1 MVSSIKLILLA
12 TAAPAPFIV
21 RRNTAPR
28 FWSLGRASSTVRY
41 SWPWDLVCRE
51 EGVSRAASRG
61 KIAATQHCG
70 SARAVCEPIPRP
82 EMSSSRPRRFSTA
95 APLGPRDANRSAAA
109 APAAAAAGSGKAKAR
124 GAAARG
130 VAAKGTGSRG
140 DAIQL
145 EEDGS
150 RLRTPRATRSARAG
164 FARARPM
171 ALAAA
176 VALRCRGALHLPA
189 LTRFDALAPLVAISA
204 TLIVSAA
211 EKSLLAFGALTAAL
225 SLSPPPS
232 SLVSLRSARCCC
244 SRWLARAACTRWRLP
259 VEPLGSSGP
268 ASGISVSGK
277 ARNILSGWRVGLRGG
292 RALLGRD
299 SLKGVMPWHGVPT
312 KCIRYAIDRRVSFAS
327 HLIRFSVVRRAHGSH
342 FFYFTH
348 KSKSFAPGDC
358 PLPRVAESSVC
369 CAPIGCSAS

>member
-1 MVSSIKLILLA
+1 M
-12 TAAPAPFIV
+12 
-21 RRNTAPR
+21 PR
-28 FWSLGRASSTVRY
+28 G
-41 SWPWDLVCRE
+41 
-51 EGVSRAASRG
+51 GVSRAASRG

-95 APLGPRDANRSAAA
+95 APLGPRDANRSAAAAAAA

-299 SLKGVMPWHGVPT
+299 SLKGVIWRSDEMH
-312 KCIRYAIDRRVSFAS
+312 KIRDRPA
-327 HLIRFSVVRRAHGSH
+327 RFVC
-342 FFYFTH
+342 
-348 KSKSFAPGDC
+348 FAPYSLFCRPTGSW
-358 PLPRVAESSVC
+358 LALFLLHT
-369 CAPIGCSAS
+369 